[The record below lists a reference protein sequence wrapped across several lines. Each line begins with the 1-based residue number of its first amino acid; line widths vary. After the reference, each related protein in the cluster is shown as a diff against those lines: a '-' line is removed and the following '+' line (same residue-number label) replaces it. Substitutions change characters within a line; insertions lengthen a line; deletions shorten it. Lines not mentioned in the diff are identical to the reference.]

1 MYFNSPKLTSLF
13 LISFSDLSVINM
25 YEQPTGADPTVENV
39 NGHKPI
45 DYTKNQSLQMVLATA
60 ETKVRP
66 LYTM

>member
-1 MYFNSPKLTSLF
+1 MYKQL
-13 LISFSDLSVINM
+13 
-25 YEQPTGADPTVENV
+25 TGADPTVENV

>member
-1 MYFNSPKLTSLF
+1 MYK
-13 LISFSDLSVINM
+13 
-25 YEQPTGADPTVENV
+25 QPTGADPTVENV